1 MGNTERRLQVLAK
14 QRQALELRQAGY
26 PYDTIAE
33 MLHYA
38 DRGGAHKAVVAGLKA
53 ALREPA
59 TDLRKLEETRL
70 DKLQTSVWA
79 KALAGDMK
87 AIDRCLRILE
97 RRAKLLGLDAPQRA
111 KMELTLDDVERE
123 IARLEAELKAEGGSL

>member
-26 PYDTIAE
+26 SYDVIAE

-38 DRGGAHKAVVAGLKA
+38 DRSGAHKAVTAGLKA

-59 TDLRKLEETRL
+59 QQLRTLEEERL
-70 DKLQTSVWA
+70 DKLQTAVWA
-79 KALAGDMK
+79 RALAGDAKMV
-87 AIDRCLRILE
+87 DRALRILE
-97 RRAKLLGLDAPQRA
+97 RRAKLLGLDAPRA
-111 KMELTLDDVERE
+111 TAWEPSLDDIECELLRLGAELTP
-123 IARLEAELKAEGGSL
+123 KGGSA